1 MEMELIK
8 VSEKGQVVIPSSLR
22 KTMNIQKSDK
32 FLVFGEGDTILLKKV
47 EEPVLRKSFEEIAK
61 PLQKAAKN
69 MGLTRKDLEKA
80 IKEVRN
86 A

>member
-1 MEMELIK
+1 
-8 VSEKGQVVIPSSLR
+8 VVIPSSLR
-22 KTMNIQKSDK
+22 KSMNIQKSDK
-32 FLVFGEGDTILLKKV
+32 FLAFGEGDTILLKKV
-47 EEPVLRKSFEEIAK
+47 EESAMQKSFEEISR

-69 MGLTRKDLEKA
+69 VGLTKKDLEKA